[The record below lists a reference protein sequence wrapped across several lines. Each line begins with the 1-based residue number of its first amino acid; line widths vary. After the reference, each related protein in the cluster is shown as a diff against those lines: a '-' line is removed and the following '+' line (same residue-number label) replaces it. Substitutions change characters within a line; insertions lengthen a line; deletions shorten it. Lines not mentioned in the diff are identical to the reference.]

1 VTLTDARA
9 RLPRNW
15 RGTQANTLDGVVA
28 GKPHELTPAP
38 FTDARTYRVWLLK
51 P

>member
-1 VTLTDARA
+1 M
-9 RLPRNW
+9 
-15 RGTQANTLDGVVA
+15 DGVVA
-28 GKPHELTPAP
+28 GKPQPLTLVP